1 MGGLGF
7 EYDMWFLKIP
17 LFYRRVSMTKSH
29 NITNLVVHGGKEA
42 AAATLESLS
51 TSIAMTQQASHIN
64 PVADISDPRAA
75 NLAALISL
83 ARELTSKLPDQ

>member
-29 NITNLVVHGGKEA
+29 NITNLVVHGEKEA

-51 TSIAMTQQASHIN
+51 TSIAMTQQAPPTTSN
-64 PVADISDPRAA
+64 DS

-83 ARELTSKLPDQ
+83 AHKLTNKLPSQ